1 MKRSV
6 VKVLALMAVLV
17 TMVMAVGLPIV
28 ALAAETAE
36 EVVYPWADLVVE
48 GVQWGAVVTVLVQ
61 VLKRLGLKPQYAP
74 IATWIAGLGGYVLY
88 GLFNGQSL
96 LAAIIS
102 GLMAIVAAPGFYEAI
117 KQIGQVT
124 IKKL

>member
-1 MKRSV
+1 MRQLPKIM
-6 VKVLALMAVLV
+6 ALLVLV
-17 TMVMAVGLPIV
+17 LVVSFPIV

-124 IKKL
+124 VKKL